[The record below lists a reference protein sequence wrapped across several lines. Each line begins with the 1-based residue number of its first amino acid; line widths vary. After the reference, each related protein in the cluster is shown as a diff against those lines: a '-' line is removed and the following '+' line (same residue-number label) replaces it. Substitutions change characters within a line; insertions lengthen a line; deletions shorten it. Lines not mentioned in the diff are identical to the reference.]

1 LKKYSEAFH
10 KKEKSVR
17 DMAESLQREA
27 PDPQTRVLAGEFA
40 AARAAMGNKYA
51 SALEAFTE
59 AKGLNP
65 RPHRLR

>member
-1 LKKYSEAFH
+1 
-10 KKEKSVR
+10 
-17 DMAESLQREA
+17 MAESLQREA